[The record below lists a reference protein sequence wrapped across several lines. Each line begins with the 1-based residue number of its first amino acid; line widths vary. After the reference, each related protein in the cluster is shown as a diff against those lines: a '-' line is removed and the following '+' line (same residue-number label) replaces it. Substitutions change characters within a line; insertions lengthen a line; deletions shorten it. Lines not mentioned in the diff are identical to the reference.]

1 MSGIFKCLAFF
12 SATSLIRLVAKRV
25 LAALNLP
32 VVKPYTSK
40 IAVDKVFKNF
50 LSPNF
55 STMPTT
61 SERCDTKTTIVG
73 LITVTKHNDFIRD
86 CT

>member
-25 LAALNLP
+25 LAALSLP

-40 IAVDKVFKNF
+40 IAVDIVFKNF

-55 STMPTT
+55 STMSTT
-61 SERCDTKTTIVG
+61 SEICDTETTIVG
-73 LITVTKHNDFIRD
+73 LITVTKHNDFIHD

>member
-12 SATSLIRLVAKRV
+12 SATSLISLVAKRV
-25 LAALNLP
+25 LAALSHP
-32 VVKPYTSK
+32 VEKPYTSR

-55 STMPTT
+55 STMSTT
-61 SERCDTKTTIVG
+61 SEICGTKTTIVG
-73 LITVTKHNDFIRD
+73 LITVT
-86 CT
+86 